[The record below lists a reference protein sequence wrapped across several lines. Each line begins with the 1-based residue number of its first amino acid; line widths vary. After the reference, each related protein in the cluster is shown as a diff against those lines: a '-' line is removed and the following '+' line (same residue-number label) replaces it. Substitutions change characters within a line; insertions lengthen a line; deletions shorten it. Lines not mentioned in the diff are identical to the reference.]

1 MKKILVAAMLA
12 AAVSSSAMGA
22 PVQYTSASVQ
32 FNGSVASDYLGKLA
46 IATPVSVL
54 QKKGSKVKVKVEGW
68 ALSEYPGQ
76 IFSAP
81 GVRIEY
87 ASFDEEKAVKL
98 NPAAGKQVVQGNEWV
113 RASAEGWVDA
123 KKLTGDVNALW
134 AQGKQRLGEACSTCH
149 GAPKADHF
157 TANQW
162 ASQLPLRGGRAGHTR
177 AGNNALMFKYLQEH
191 AKH

>member
-1 MKKILVAAMLA
+1 MKKIFVTAALA
-12 AAVSSSAMGA
+12 ATMSAAFGAA
-22 PVQYTSASVQ
+22 PVQYTEAALQVY
-32 FNGSVASDYLGKLA
+32 GAVDSDYLGKVA
-46 IATPVSVL
+46 VATPVSVI
-54 QKKGSKVKVKVEGW
+54 KKQAGKVKVKIQGW
-68 ALSEYPGQ
+68 ALSEYPAQ
-76 IFSAP
+76 IFAEP

-98 NPAAGKQVVQGNEWV
+98 DPSAGRKVVQGNEWV

-123 KKLTGDVNALW
+123 AAVTADVDALW
-134 AQGKQRLGEACSTCH
+134 AKGRQRLAEACSTCH

-162 ASQLPLRGGRAGHTR
+162 ASQLPVRGGRAGHTR

-191 AKH
+191 AKK

>member
-1 MKKILVAAMLA
+1 MKKFFVTAVLA
-12 AAVSSSAMGA
+12 ATMTAASGAA
-22 PVQYTSASVQ
+22 PVQYTEAALQIYGAV
-32 FNGSVASDYLGKLA
+32 NSDYLGKVA
-46 IATPVSVL
+46 VATPVSVL
-54 QKKGSKVKVKVEGW
+54 KKQAGKVKVKIQGW
-68 ALSEYPGQ
+68 ALSEYPAQ
-76 IFSAP
+76 IFSEP

-98 NPAAGKQVVQGNEWV
+98 DPAAGKKVVQGNEWV

-123 KKLTGDVNALW
+123 GSVTGDVNALW
-134 AQGKQRLGEACSTCH
+134 TKGKQRLADACSTCH

-162 ASQLPLRGGRAGHTR
+162 ASQLPVRGGRAGHTR

-191 AKH
+191 AKK